1 MNRVL
6 LIALAFSLAAW
17 AVMLWGA
24 LSLID
29 FIRRGWFA

>member
-6 LIALAFSLAAW
+6 ITALAFSLAAW

-24 LSLID
+24 LSIID
-29 FIRRGWFA
+29 FIRRGWLA